1 MQVGRQN
8 CVRDQHRLI
17 WGGANLRPSIFVPWF
32 STGWSQNAST
42 ILVWISTDEW
52 SQSASK
58 PNLPWTGWSA
68 SNNFV
73 PWTFNR
79 VGAKIA
85 SNRIFTMNVTGV
97 EPQRVRPKFHRAIFA
112 GLSHLYRGT
121 MPMRIA
127 RSWHYWPTFH
137 RGLQPMRIAW
147 PFGPYTFTKAW
158 CPCAEH
164 RPHWPCLYQNRGRK
178 ARRRSCR
185 WRRSWMKR
193 PEMRSRMG
201 GGRIREAPCG
211 LTFFRTSDKA
221 ATARCLLLW
230 SRSRCMCMYMEE
242 QRNLLLWWR
251 SRCMCGREHVIV
263 WCLLLWSRTGM
274 YVCMCGEQPGGTV
287 TQGTRRICAGGDLE
301 RLH

>member
-164 RPHWPCLYQNRGRK
+164 RPHWPCLYQNRGHK
-178 ARRRSCR
+178 ARRRSCHEDARGWSGRR
-185 WRRSWMKR
+185 WEAGWEGVGSEKR
-193 PEMRSRMG
+193 HAASPSSG
-201 GGRIREAPCG
+201 P
-211 LTFFRTSDKA
+211 RTK
-221 ATARCLLLW
+221 
-230 SRSRCMCMYMEE
+230 
-242 QRNLLLWWR
+242 QQ
-251 SRCMCGREHVIV
+251 
-263 WCLLLWSRTGM
+263 
-274 YVCMCGEQPGGTV
+274 QPGACFSD
-287 TQGTRRICAGGDLE
+287 QGAGVCVCIWKSNATCFSDEGAGVCVGE
-301 RLH
+301 ST